1 MLTNNSIACKIC
13 SNSTNNQYHLV
24 KEMMFGFRDEFT
36 YLECNACG
44 CLQLVDPPNNLSK
57 YYPSAQYY
65 SFNPISENSFKRF
78 IKIFLI
84 TKLLKFYIGKYNL
97 IGKIL
102 SINYDYARKYAW
114 IKYLKNNNFN
124 SSILDIGSG
133 SGKYLL
139 ELYHLG
145 FKKITGIDP
154 YNATIIELNKDVK
167 VYNYDISLVKESYDF
182 IIMNHSLEHMEDQD
196 FIFTQLKRVLN
207 KDGKVLIRIPIVG
220 GEAWKKYGVNWY
232 QLDAPRH
239 FFIHSLSSFSQL
251 ISHHG
256 FQIESTEFDSNDYQ
270 FKFSEQYQQ
279 NLTLLEDG
287 HFSNAVYKNWRSRAN
302 LLNQNQ
308 KGDQASL
315 IIKYK

>member
-1 MLTNNSIACKIC
+1 MLTNHSIACKIC
-13 SNSTNNQYHLV
+13 SNSNNNQYHLV

-57 YYPSAQYY
+57 YYPSKQYY
-65 SFNPISENSFKRF
+65 SFNKISEHPIKR
-78 IKIFLI
+78 IVK
-84 TKLLKFYIGKYNL
+84 KYLLKKLFKFYLGQNNI

-102 SINYDYARKYAW
+102 SINYEYARKYAW
-114 IKYLKNNNFN
+114 VKHLKNIPLT

-139 ELYHLG
+139 ELYHAG
-145 FKKITGIDP
+145 FKNITGIDP

-220 GEAWKKYGVNWY
+220 GEAWKMYGVNWY

-256 FQIESTEFDSNDYQ
+256 FQMESIEFDSNDYQ

-287 HFSNAVYKNWRSRAN
+287 HFSDAVYKNWRSRAN

-315 IIKYK
+315 IIKCK

>member
-1 MLTNNSIACKIC
+1 
-13 SNSTNNQYHLV
+13 
-24 KEMMFGFRDEFT
+24 MMFGFRDEFT

-57 YYPSAQYY
+57 YYPSEQYY
-65 SFNPISENSFKRF
+65 SFNLISENSFKR
-78 IKIFLI
+78 IVKKYLL

-102 SINYDYARKYAW
+102 SINYEYARKYAW
-114 IKYLKNNNFN
+114 VKHLKNTSLN

-145 FKKITGIDP
+145 FKNITGIDP
-154 YNATIIELNKDVK
+154 YNATIIELSNDVK

-182 IIMNHSLEHMEDQD
+182 IIMNHSLEHMEEQD

-239 FFIHSLSSFSQL
+239 FFIHSLTSFTQL
-251 ISHHG
+251 ITQHG
-256 FQIESTEFDSNDYQ
+256 FLIDSLQFDSNDYQ

-287 HFSNAVYKNWRSRAN
+287 HFSNAVYKNWRSRAKT
-302 LLNQNQ
+302 LNQNQ
-308 KGDQASL
+308 KGDQASF
-315 IIKYK
+315 IIKYR